1 MPLLMNFLASYTIDL
16 SGFSAPIS
24 RIGSASWRSSGQRP
38 CIPGCR
44 QSAKR
49 RPHFDCML
57 CHHANL
63 NRIGSGL
70 DGW

>member
-1 MPLLMNFLASYTIDL
+1 MPLLMGFLTSYTIDL
-16 SGFSAPIS
+16 SGFSPPIS
-24 RIGSASWRSSGQRP
+24 RIGSASWRSSRQRP

-49 RPHFDCML
+49 RPHFDWTTMQ
-57 CHHANL
+57 NL